1 MKKSLIF
8 LLVLITSITLYASD
22 VILSNTLGA
31 YYCAQ
36 EPNPKTYIKHTVE
49 EPISIYW
56 EDNIYPGFND
66 EECKGMVAN
75 YLDGVRL
82 KTMALNTP
90 DGKVRVYSYANIPQ
104 SYIDLVKEGYSVS
117 KEWTVRK
124 VASSKAFEAAY
135 DSKYGKYKEGY
146 SRDSTPLKEF
156 SAAFREIDAK
166 KSALTKQIETEK
178 AKLDLIITETTR
190 DQMPMM
196 NYTIKTD
203 EVHLSDTARKVL
215 FSDEMTITDN
225 RTHEVIAY
233 NRRIMQLF
241 SAALLPDFAGGRY
254 YVQEG
259 LCGHASKLFDRN
271 VFITLRRG
279 YSPDDNKK
287 LFYKYNPCVT
297 LPCSIYLKSQQK
309 TLPQT
314 LKIEDK

>member
-1 MKKSLIF
+1 MKKFLIF
-8 LLVLITSITLYASD
+8 LLALITSITLYASD

-56 EDNIYPGFND
+56 EDNIYPGFDD

-82 KTMALNTP
+82 QTMALNTP
-90 DGKVRVYSYANIPQ
+90 GGKVRVYSYVNVPQ
-104 SYIDLVKEGYSVS
+104 SYIDLVKEGYAAA
-117 KEWTVRK
+117 KEAQEKR
-124 VASSKAFEAAY
+124 AIFDKARNHKNFEDY
-135 DSKYGKYKEGY
+135 PPDFNQI
-146 SRDSTPLKEF
+146 RDDYFK
-156 SAAFREIDAK
+156 ADNRR
-166 KSALTKQIETEK
+166 SALTKQIEAEK
-178 AKLDLIITETTR
+178 AKLDLVITETTR

-196 NYTIKTD
+196 NYTVKTD

-215 FSDEMTITDN
+215 YSDEMTITDN
-225 RTHEVIAY
+225 RTREVIAY

-241 SAALLPDFAGGRY
+241 SATLLPDLVGRRY

-259 LCGHASKLFDRN
+259 ICGKPSKLFDRH

-279 YSPDDNKK
+279 YSPDDNRK
-287 LFYKYNPCVT
+287 LFYKY
-297 LPCSIYLKSQQK
+297 QK
-309 TLPQT
+309 
-314 LKIEDK
+314 

>member
-8 LLVLITSITLYASD
+8 LLALITSITLYASD

-82 KTMALNTP
+82 QTMALNTP

-104 SYIDLVKEGYSVS
+104 SYVDLVKQGDV
-117 KEWTVRK
+117 
-124 VASSKAFEAAY
+124 
-135 DSKYGKYKEGY
+135 
-146 SRDSTPLKEF
+146 
-156 SAAFREIDAK
+156 AK
-166 KSALTKQIETEK
+166 KDWQEKDTIKNQAFKKMYDKSSHKILEEFTDEWKMITTKSGDAYRKNEALSKQIEAEK
-178 AKLDLIITETTR
+178 AKLNLVITETTR

-196 NYTIKTD
+196 NYTVKTD
-203 EVHLSDTARKVL
+203 EVHLSDIARKVL

-225 RTHEVIAY
+225 RTKEVIAY
-233 NRRIMQLF
+233 NRRIVQLF
-241 SAALLPDFAGGRY
+241 SATLLPDLVGGRY
-254 YVQEG
+254 YVQG
-259 LCGHASKLFDRN
+259 SYCGDPSKLFDRL

-279 YSPDDNKK
+279 YSPNDNRK

-297 LPCSIYLKSQQK
+297 LPCNIYLKSQQK
-309 TLPQT
+309 TFPQT
-314 LKIEDK
+314 PIIKDN